1 MKLTELPDFDRK
13 AIEEAIHNTNSH
25 ERIDFITVANPD
37 GLKKYKV
44 TCDNGVFNFNSVE
57 E

>member
-13 AIEEAIHNTNSH
+13 AIEEAIHNKSND

-37 GLKKYKV
+37 GKRKYRI
-44 TCDNGVFNFNSVE
+44 NGDDYSPVL
-57 E
+57 